1 MERIEQPKNMISV
14 CIAAYNDENTIEQI
28 IRESV
33 AVLNDLRLNFEII
46 VLDDCSRDD
55 TARILERLKASL
67 GFLKV
72 ISHEHNRGYGVSIKE
87 LLYSSSGEMIF
98 TLPGDFQ
105 IPPQALKK
113 MLSEANGCEIVIGC
127 RNPRKDPLLRKIN
140 SIIYNRVINS
150 LFHIGV
156 TDVNSSKLINAKVI
170 RAITLVSDGPFI
182 DAELCAKAVKNGF
195 KIKEVDIE
203 HKERMFGSPSG
214 DKLQVMWKAF
224 KETLSMIGKI

>member
-1 MERIEQPKNMISV
+1 MISV

-28 IRESV
+28 IKESI
-33 AVLNDLRLNFEII
+33 AVLNELKQNFEII
-46 VLDDCSRDD
+46 VLDDCSLDG

-67 GFLKV
+67 GFLRV
-72 ISHEHNRGYGVSIKE
+72 IRHNDNRGYGISIKE

-98 TLPGDFQ
+98 TLPGDLQ

-113 MLSEANGCEIVIGC
+113 MLSGLNGCDIVIGC

-140 SIIYNRVINS
+140 SIIYNNVINI

-156 TDVNSSKLINAKVI
+156 TDVNSTKLIKAKVI

-214 DKLQVMWKAF
+214 DKPRVMWKAL